1 MSACLNVFLSTSQH
15 VSMSACHSV
24 CLLAYK
30 LVTLSTTCQV
40 ELSGVAGK
48 QSQHY
53 SPHWQGH
60 LYWKQ
65 DVTEVRYSI
74 NALP

>member
-1 MSACLNVFLSTSQH
+1 MSFCQP
-15 VSMSACHSV
+15 VSMSASLHVSLV
-24 CLLAYK
+24 AY
-30 LVTLSTTCQV
+30 VTLSTTCQV
-40 ELSGVAGK
+40 ELSGAAGK

-53 SPHWQGH
+53 SPRWQGH

-65 DVTEVRYSI
+65 DVSEVRYSI